1 MFEKYDGVR
10 GFWNP
15 QTKAFYS
22 RKGNRFIFP
31 PEIIKAMPSDV
42 FLDGELWLLPSS
54 PPKLTNLSYR
64 FGRDSFQEAMKIAHR
79 SNETQLDWKRFKYM
93 VFDAP
98 THSGTYQE
106 RYKYL
111 GTLYLPPGIQY

>member
-1 MFEKYDGVR
+1 M
-10 GFWNP
+10 
-15 QTKAFYS
+15 YS
-22 RKGNRFIFP
+22 LMANYGCFP
-31 PEIIKAMPSDV
+31 
-42 FLDGELWLLPSS
+42 LPS
-54 PPKLTNLSYR
+54 PPPTHKLTYLSYR

-79 SNETQLDWKRFKYM
+79 SNEAQLDWSRFKYM

-111 GTLYLPPGIQY
+111 GTSIPPSWYQY

>member
-1 MFEKYDGVR
+1 MFEKYDGLR

-31 PEIIKAMPSDV
+31 PEIIEAMSSDV

-54 PPKLTNLSYR
+54 LP
-64 FGRDSFQEAMKIAHR
+64 
-79 SNETQLDWKRFKYM
+79 
-93 VFDAP
+93 P
-98 THSGTYQE
+98 THPQAHIFILQVWE
-106 RYKYL
+106 RL
-111 GTLYLPPGIQY
+111 LSRGHEDST